1 MIFGTNTTRDIS
13 KLFQNSFT
21 YNNFEMPL
29 SIFMPLSSLI
39 MLLPI
44 LILSVKKKEM
54 VSIASKCRGR
64 PELSGSAPFWTFFS
78 RPCAILN
85 VTAPV
90 FQLWQKHLPLLSVTS
105 ANALTLKRKFLATP
119 YIFHL
124 FYYRKVRNTN
134 KQQKHDKTCTDIE
147 NERSWINLG

>member
-1 MIFGTNTTRDIS
+1 
-13 KLFQNSFT
+13 
-21 YNNFEMPL
+21 
-29 SIFMPLSSLI
+29 MPLSSLI

-64 PELSGSAPFWTFFS
+64 PFLNFLDPPLVSFFS
-78 RPCAILN
+78 RPCTILN
-85 VTAPV
+85 LTAPV
-90 FQLWQKHLPLLSVTS
+90 FQLCQKHLPLLSVTS
-105 ANALTLKRKFLATP
+105 ANALTLKRNFLATP

-134 KQQKHDKTCTDIE
+134 KQQKHDKTCRDIE
-147 NERSWINLG
+147 NERSWK